1 MLNIL
6 TSKVMEV
13 SCDVSCERVFPVTIP
28 SVPDTEE
35 DMEDLV
41 TWMGEVALGVTS
53 EDLSG
58 AGSAVCIRSRGL
70 YPIK

>member
-1 MLNIL
+1 M
-6 TSKVMEV
+6 
-13 SCDVSCERVFPVTIP
+13 FPVTIP

-53 EDLSG
+53 EESSG
-58 AGSAVCIRSRGL
+58 AGSAVCISSRGL
-70 YPIK
+70 YSIK

>member
-1 MLNIL
+1 
-6 TSKVMEV
+6 MEA
-13 SCDVSCERVFPVTIP
+13 SCDVSCERVFPVTSP

-53 EDLSG
+53 EDTSE
-58 AGSAVCIRSRGL
+58 AGSAVCISSRGL
-70 YPIK
+70 YSTKYVDCII